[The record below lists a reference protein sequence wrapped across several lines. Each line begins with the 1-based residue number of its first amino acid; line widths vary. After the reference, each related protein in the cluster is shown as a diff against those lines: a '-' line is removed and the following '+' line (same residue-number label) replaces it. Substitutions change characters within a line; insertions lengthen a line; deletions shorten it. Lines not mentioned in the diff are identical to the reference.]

1 MSADASRTLELPL
14 ECESDERERL
24 IVARAFANLDP
35 IALGVAV
42 GTVSG
47 SALWVATTL
56 LLLRGGADVGYHLQR
71 LAYYLPS
78 YTVTWPGA
86 FLGFVEAGLIGFVL
100 GGAVALLWNVYHRAF
115 LSLVTARLVRREL
128 QEL

>member
-1 MSADASRTLELPL
+1 MSAGASRSLGRPL

-24 IVARAFANLDP
+24 IVARAFADLDP

-47 SALWVATTL
+47 SALWVATAV
-56 LLLRGGADVGYHLQR
+56 LLLRGGADVGFHLQR

-78 YTVTWPGA
+78 YSVSWPGA
-86 FLGFVEAGLIGFVL
+86 FLGFVEAGVVGFVL

-115 LSLVTARLVRREL
+115 RGLVIARQTRREL